1 MVEHLTFNQRVSGS
15 SPLWLTII
23 LNIAGVAELADAL
36 DLGSSALR
44 RGGST
49 PFTRI
54 CRSSSAVEYDLAK
67 VGVAGS
73 NPVFCSIIF
82 AGVAELADAQDLK
95 SCGERS
101 PYRFD
106 SGPRHH
112 HFNNAPVAQLDRVL
126 DYESRGYRF
135 DPCRAHYFTGSSSA
149 W

>member
-1 MVEHLTFNQRVSGS
+1 MAHF
-15 SPLWLTII
+15 
-23 LNIAGVAELADAL
+23 AGVAELADAL

-54 CRSSSAVEYDLAK
+54 CRSSSAVEYNLAK

-112 HFNNAPVAQLDRVL
+112 HLICAR
-126 DYESRGYRF
+126 
-135 DPCRAHYFTGSSSA
+135 SSIG
-149 W
+149 

>member
-1 MVEHLTFNQRVSGS
+1 MAHHLY
-15 SPLWLTII
+15 
-23 LNIAGVAELADAL
+23 AGVAELADAL

-54 CRSSSAVEYDLAK
+54 CGSSSVVEHHLAK

-73 NPVFCSIIF
+73 NPVFRSIIHS

-112 HFNNAPVAQLDRVL
+112 L
-126 DYESRGYRF
+126 
-135 DPCRAHYFTGSSSA
+135 FTLRP
-149 W
+149 